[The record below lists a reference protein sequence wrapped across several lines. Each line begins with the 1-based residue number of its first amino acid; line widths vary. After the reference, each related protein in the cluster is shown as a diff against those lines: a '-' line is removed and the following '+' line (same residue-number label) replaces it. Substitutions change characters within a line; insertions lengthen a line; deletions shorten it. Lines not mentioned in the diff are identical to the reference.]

1 LDPKIILD
9 IFEKKMQSKDRTTPV
24 KIKYED
30 VDRLENIS
38 FELIRVISFWTTL
51 FCIKIDQ

>member
-1 LDPKIILD
+1 
-9 IFEKKMQSKDRTTPV
+9 MRSKDRTTPV

-30 VDRLENIS
+30 VDRIENIS
-38 FELIRVISFWTTL
+38 FELIRVISFWTIL